1 MDFAIAIAP
10 SEKIFLDK
18 ASCLKVTKS
27 LLLENLTS
35 WIPLTL
41 DTLSD
46 SILIELTKLHL
57 LLFSIISFNSIAVPE
72 GESTFSVWWT
82 S

>member
-57 LLFSIISFNSIAVPE
+57 SLFLIISFNSIAVPD
-72 GESTFSVWWT
+72 GESTLFGLEK
-82 S
+82 